1 MSCQLRLRMAL
12 EVKHLFSWDTEY
24 SADSAE
30 FCPIST
36 YEDYLAVGTYQLADP
51 EKALD
56 TSNEGDE
63 AETDSLNAEAKD
75 IPKKRL
81 GRLYLKQKIDEKL
94 CLVQQIDMPAIL
106 DMKWCQHEI
115 SGTPVLAIANA
126 VGQLLVYRLITAG
139 EKLCLEYQCKF
150 EIEDETLALSLD
162 WSTGKTVSE
171 NPLISVSDSKGK
183 INILQLTNGELLLQK
198 RFLAHDF
205 EAWITAFDYWDP
217 NTVFTGGDDCKFRR
231 FDIRAESALP
241 VFTSRVHNAGVTSI
255 QSNCH
260 SEHLLAS
267 GSYDETV
274 NLWDTR
280 NMRSPRAST
289 SLGGGVWR
297 LKWHPQGKALLL
309 CACMY
314 NGFHVIDTESM
325 ETVVSFN
332 EHQSIAYGVDWWYAM
347 KDSTHIVASASF
359 YDHLLCLWEFKKK

>member
-1 MSCQLRLRMAL
+1 MAL

-30 FCPIST
+30 FCPIPLF
-36 YEDYLAVGTYQLADP
+36 EDYLAVGTYQLADP

-56 TSNEGDE
+56 TPEEGGGNPE
-63 AETDSLNAEAKD
+63 ADSSEAKD
-75 IPKKRL
+75 VPKKRL
-81 GRLYLKQKIDEKL
+81 GRLYLKQKIKDKL
-94 CLVQQIDMPAIL
+94 CLVQKIDMPAIL

-115 SGTPVLAIANA
+115 SGTPMLAIVNA
-126 VGQLLVYRLITAG
+126 VGQLLLYRLIRVG
-139 EKLCLEYQCKF
+139 EEVCLEYHCKY
-150 EIEDETLALSLD
+150 EIEEEETLALSLD

-171 NPLISVSDSKGK
+171 SPLISVSDSKGNVS
-183 INILQLTNGELLLQK
+183 IIQLTNGELVLQN
-198 RFLAHDF
+198 RFFAHDF
-205 EAWITAFDYWDP
+205 EAWITAFDYWNP

-231 FDIRAESALP
+231 FDIRAESATP

-255 QSNCH
+255 HSNCH

-280 NMRSPRAST
+280 NMRSPCSST

-297 LKWHPQGKALLL
+297 LKWQPQGKSLLL

-314 NGFHVIDTESM
+314 NGFHVIDTKSM

-332 EHQSIAYGVDWWYAM
+332 EHQSIAYGVDWFYGM
-347 KDSTHIVASASF
+347 KDSTQTVASASF
-359 YDHLLCLWEFKKK
+359 YDHLLCLWEFKD